1 MWASLKGRLDMGR
14 ELLNDS
20 RVDLTVRN
28 KAGSTVLDIARN
40 CKMHEIASFL
50 ERREW
55 EATRRDL

>member
-1 MWASLKGRLDMGR
+1 MVR

-28 KAGSTVLDIARN
+28 KAGSTVLDIARS
-40 CKMHEIASFL
+40 CKMNEIASFL
-50 ERREW
+50 ERRER